1 MGGCYCDTLPNFLKI
16 PNNLQA
22 TWLGGGCYCDTLP
35 NFLKIPNNL
44 QATRLVGGGCC
55 VTLLIFKKSLII
67 CRLQGCMVVTVP
79 LCLLFSKYLI
89 ICRLQ
94 GLGGG
99 CYCVT
104 LPKFK
109 NCRIER
115 TGSGLPVPWL
125 NDKRNQLKC
134 MYI

>member
-1 MGGCYCDTLPNFLKI
+1 
-16 PNNLQA
+16 
-22 TWLGGGCYCDTLP
+22 
-35 NFLKIPNNL
+35 
-44 QATRLVGGGCC
+44 
-55 VTLLIFKKSLII
+55 
-67 CRLQGCMVVTVP
+67 MVVTVP

-109 NCRIER
+109 KMPNNLQT
-115 TGSGLPVPWL
+115 TGLGGGCYCVTLL
-125 NDKRNQLKC
+125 NVLKMPNNLQATRLVVGGC
-134 MYI
+134 CGTLLYP